1 MKKLKIW
8 TEGRYLEDINP
19 LLEKAGF
26 IFSEKSPGLI
36 VTHGGDGALLGAERK
51 YPGIPKFP
59 MRDNR
64 TAPLCPAHSYEK
76 QIEMLKAGVME
87 KSELIKI
94 AGFFGK
100 KLLPGIN
107 DVFIHNRD
115 HVSALRCK
123 VWIDGEL
130 YADDIVGDGVGVA
143 TIHGS
148 TAYYRSIT
156 HSVFKVGIGLAFSNS
171 TEATN
176 HLVLPEDSEIKI
188 KVTRGPAVLVADN
201 SPEFFELGEND
212 EVVVRKIDEKAEILG
227 LDIFMCPACRLLRHP
242 KSRPFYIKAKK
253 K

>member
-26 IFSEKSPGLI
+26 SFSEKAPDLI
-36 VTHGGDGALLGAERK
+36 ITHGGDGALLGAERK

-59 MRDNR
+59 IRDNR
-64 TAPLCPAHSYEK
+64 TAALCPLHSYEQ
-76 QIEMLKAGVME
+76 QIAMLKSETLE

-100 KLLPGIN
+100 KSLKGIN

-188 KVTRGPAVLVADN
+188 KVTRGPALLVADN
-201 SPEFFELGEND
+201 SPEFFELGEKD
-212 EVVVRKIDEKAEILG
+212 EVTVRKIDEQAEILG

-242 KSRPFYIKAKK
+242 KSRPFYIRAKK
-253 K
+253 